1 MIIRKFEAHNYRTL
15 ENVELTFNGYYTA
28 ISGKNNAGK
37 SNIIRAIR
45 GILNQG
51 MRLRIRG
58 NSILS
63 VDAFEWNDEVTSWKK
78 ESKAEIAINITLE
91 VSKHADAAIY
101 KFLTNLIFK
110 DVETTSSDSDSELL
124 KINYTKSCNNESK
137 YCIYWGENEVVDDY
151 QKQEVLKRLRNTDCL
166 IFHNSTTTDF
176 NPFENSMDKVTNFI
190 SPADLN
196 TLNKKKED
204 LVKIIQKS
212 LKSHQDGLTEL
223 LGNLEEKYEV
233 SLSTQGL
240 NFERE
245 TINISLKERGADVS
259 LDDWGSGTKNR
270 TLIFLN
276 LLNAKRAQQTSN
288 ESDRITPIILIE
300 EPECFLHPQAQA
312 EFGRTLQDLA
322 SELQIQII
330 TTTHSPYLLSFKTP
344 ESNILID
351 RDTRPKCKD
360 CSSHIIDTRTD
371 KWYEPFAVA
380 LGVNQADFGPM
391 KDVIFSENSKILLVE
406 GVIDKEYMTFLQS
419 SIHGDNALSSDIEIF
434 PYDGADNIKNNIL
447 MNFIKKKFKKVVVTV
462 DLDRFNSVKK
472 AVTSIGFKENVDFI
486 PIGIN
491 EPGKQCME
499 GLIPTEVNSRVY
511 AENPDLAQ
519 KAIMATGE
527 DQKSAKN
534 EIKKKLI
541 EAFKIVPI
549 QEDTHQLFYELTKK
563 INKVFK

>member
-1 MIIRKFEAHNYRTL
+1 MIIRKFFAQNYRTL
-15 ENVELTFNGYYTA
+15 ENVELIFNGYYTA

-37 SNIIRAIR
+37 SNIIRAVR

-51 MRLRIRG
+51 VRFRIRG
-58 NSILS
+58 GSIFS
-63 VDAFEWNDEVTSWKK
+63 IDAFEWNDEVTSWKK
-78 ESKAEIAINITLE
+78 ESKADISINITLE
-91 VSKHADAAIY
+91 INKNADAAIY

-110 DVETTSSDSDSELL
+110 DVETKASESETELL
-124 KINYTKSCNNESK
+124 QINYTKCYNNTSE
-137 YCIYWGENEVVDDY
+137 YCIFLGDNEVKDDY
-151 QKQEVLKRLRNTDCL
+151 QKQEVLKRLRSTDCL

-176 NPFENSMDKVTNFI
+176 NPFDNNMDKVTNFI
-190 SPADLN
+190 SPADLSA
-196 TLNKKKED
+196 LNKKKED

-212 LKSHQDGLTEL
+212 LRSHQDELTEL
-223 LGNLEEKYEV
+223 LGNLEDKYEV

-360 CSSHIIDTRTD
+360 GSSHIVDTRTD

-406 GVIDKEYMTFLQS
+406 GIIDKEYMTFLQNS
-419 SIHGDNALSSDIEIF
+419 LHGDNALSSDIEIF

-491 EPGKQCME
+491 ESGKQCME
-499 GLIPTEVNSRVY
+499 GLIPTEVNRKVY
-511 AENPDLAQ
+511 ADNPDLAQ
-519 KAIMATGE
+519 KAIMATG
-527 DQKSAKN
+527 DAQKSAKN

-541 EAFKIVPI
+541 EVFKQMPI
-549 QEDTHQLFYELTKK
+549 QNDTHKLFYELTKK
-563 INKVFK
+563 INKAFK

>member
-124 KINYTKSCNNESK
+124 KINYTKSSNNESK

-276 LLNAKRAQQTSN
+276 LLNAKRAQQ
-288 ESDRITPIILIE
+288 I
-300 EPECFLHPQAQA
+300 
-312 EFGRTLQDLA
+312 GRA
-322 SELQIQII
+322 
-330 TTTHSPYLLSFKTP
+330 H
-344 ESNILID
+344 
-351 RDTRPKCKD
+351 
-360 CSSHIIDTRTD
+360 
-371 KWYEPFAVA
+371 V
-380 LGVNQADFGPM
+380 
-391 KDVIFSENSKILLVE
+391 
-406 GVIDKEYMTFLQS
+406 
-419 SIHGDNALSSDIEIF
+419 
-434 PYDGADNIKNNIL
+434 
-447 MNFIKKKFKKVVVTV
+447 
-462 DLDRFNSVKK
+462 
-472 AVTSIGFKENVDFI
+472 
-486 PIGIN
+486 
-491 EPGKQCME
+491 
-499 GLIPTEVNSRVY
+499 
-511 AENPDLAQ
+511 
-519 KAIMATGE
+519 
-527 DQKSAKN
+527 
-534 EIKKKLI
+534 
-541 EAFKIVPI
+541 
-549 QEDTHQLFYELTKK
+549 
-563 INKVFK
+563 